1 MISTIIM
8 YVVFAGIA
16 YLVYKDAE
24 PRGMNALFWAL
35 FVFLFPFLGIIAY
48 FGKRWSDKKFWH
60 GRLR

>member
-1 MISTIIM
+1 M